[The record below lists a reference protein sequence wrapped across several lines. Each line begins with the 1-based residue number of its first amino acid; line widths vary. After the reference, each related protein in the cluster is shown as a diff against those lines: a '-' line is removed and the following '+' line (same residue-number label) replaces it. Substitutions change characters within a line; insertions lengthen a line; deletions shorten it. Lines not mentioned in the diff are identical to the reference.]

1 MQKIMVENWRE
12 AARWLLECG
21 VLIGLAL
28 VAICGGMVTE
38 AATAEQSETAAYGA
52 VSSLVWAL
60 VFAAAVRRLEQE
72 EVYIERWCEK

>member
-28 VAICGGMVTE
+28 VAICGGLVTE

-52 VSSLVWAL
+52 VSALVWAAA
-60 VFAAAVRRLEQE
+60 FAAAALRIENKD
-72 EVYIERWCEK
+72 VYIARWTEK

>member
-28 VAICGGMVTE
+28 VAICGGLIST
-38 AATAEQSETAAYGA
+38 AHTAELSRTAAYGA

-60 VFAAAVRRLEQE
+60 VFAAAIRRLEQE
-72 EVYIERWCEK
+72 EVYIERWSET

>member
-28 VAICGGMVTE
+28 VAICGGLVTE
-38 AATAEQSETAAYGA
+38 AATAELSRTAAYGA
-52 VSSLVWAL
+52 VSALVWAA
-60 VFAAAVRRLEQE
+60 VFAAAAWRLEIE
-72 EVYIERWCEK
+72 DMYIERWTEK

>member
-28 VAICGGMVTE
+28 VAICGGLVTE
-38 AATAEQSETAAYGA
+38 AATAEQSETAALA
-52 VSSLVWAL
+52 ELD
-60 VFAAAVRRLEQE
+60 
-72 EVYIERWCEK
+72 